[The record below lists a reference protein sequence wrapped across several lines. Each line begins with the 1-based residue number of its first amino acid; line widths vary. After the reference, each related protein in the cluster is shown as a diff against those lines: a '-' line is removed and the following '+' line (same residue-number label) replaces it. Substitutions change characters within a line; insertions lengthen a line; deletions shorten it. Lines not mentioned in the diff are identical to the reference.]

1 MATYDVSGLGSQVL
15 GIAGMGISVGLLAGM
30 ARNIQDITYSKR
42 PAPRV
47 NRSGAYQY
55 KPYKAKSSYKPY
67 KPAPSPYY
75 RWR

>member
-1 MATYDVSGLGSQVL
+1 MATYDVSGLSGQVF

-47 NRSGAYQY
+47 SKSRAYQY
-55 KPYKAKSSYKPY
+55 KPYKPKPRSKPY
-67 KPAPSPYY
+67 KAYNPYGS
-75 RWR
+75 WR